1 MFAAVSIVGALIAGS
16 PDVEL
21 RLVETKAPA
30 ETVSVLSESVVTGIV
45 RSGRVAE
52 ISGIWREDCADDA
65 CFREAM
71 SSTSASAVVL
81 LTVDQRD
88 NVYRFGLE
96 ARSVAT
102 GERLASVDDVCEIC
116 GLEEVAE
123 LVELRAAALGERL
136 ERPAE
141 GTVRV
146 TSDPPGATVLVDG
159 RTVGA
164 TPIELVLPAGPHAV
178 RVEKPG
184 FLENAESLEVRS
196 GVDDELRFRLVAVVV
211 PVSTKNKS
219 ARRWFTAGGVSLGL
233 GLAGI
238 AAGIPLVIM
247 DGNPYEADCRADPLG
262 NCADLYDTMAAGSA
276 LTTAGVIGL
285 AAGGAMLLIGRK
297 RRSLP
302 MEVQPTAGGLAVRF

>member
-1 MFAAVSIVGALIAGS
+1 MFAAVSIVGALTAGS

-30 ETVSVLSESVVTGIV
+30 ETVSVLSESAVTGIV

-52 ISGIWREDCADDA
+52 ISGVWREDCADDA

-178 RVEKPG
+178 RVEKSG
-184 FLENAESLEVRS
+184 FLENAEALEVRS
-196 GVDDELRFRLVAVVV
+196 GVDDELRFRLVAA
-211 PVSTKNKS
+211 PTKDRS

-233 GLAGI
+233 GLAGV
-238 AAGIPLVIM
+238 AAGIPLVLM
-247 DGNPYEADCRADPLG
+247 DGNAYEADCRADAQG
-262 NCADLYDTMAAGSA
+262 NCAELYDTMAAGSA

-302 MEVQPTAGGLAVRF
+302 MEVQPTAGGMAVRF

>member
-1 MFAAVSIVGALIAGS
+1 MLAAFSIAGALFAGS

-21 RLVETKAPA
+21 RVVETEAPA
-30 ETVSVLSESVVTGIV
+30 ETVSVLSDSAVAGIV
-45 RSGRVAE
+45 ASGRVGETGAE
-52 ISGIWREDCADDA
+52 WRTDCAEDA

-123 LVELRAAALGERL
+123 LVELRAAALGESL
-136 ERPAE
+136 DRPSE
-141 GTVRV
+141 GTIRI
-146 TSDPPGATVLVDG
+146 TSNPPGALVFVDD
-159 RTVGA
+159 RTVGG
-164 TPIELVLPAGPHAV
+164 TPLELVLPAGPHVV

-184 FLENAESLEVRS
+184 FLEDVEAVEVRS
-196 GVDDELRFRLVAVVV
+196 GVDDEVRFRLVVM
-211 PVSTKNKS
+211 PTKDRS
-219 ARRWFTAGGVSLGL
+219 ARRWSIAGGVSLGL

-238 AAGIPLVIM
+238 AAGIPMVIM
-247 DGNPYEADCRADPLG
+247 DGNPYKTDCRADPLG
-262 NCADLYDTMAAGSA
+262 NCAELYDTMAAGAS

-285 AAGGAMLLIGRK
+285 GAGTAMLLIGRK

-302 MEVQPTAGGLAVRF
+302 VEVQPTAGGVAVRF

>member
-1 MFAAVSIVGALIAGS
+1 MFVAFSIAGALFAGS

-21 RLVETKAPA
+21 RVVESEAPV
-30 ETVSVLSESVVTGIV
+30 ETVSVLSDSAVAGIAV
-45 RSGRVAE
+45 SGRFVE
-52 ISGIWREDCADDA
+52 IGAAWREDCAADA

-71 SSTSASAVVL
+71 SSTSASAVIL

-102 GERLASVDDVCEIC
+102 GQRLASVDDVCEIC

-136 ERPAE
+136 DRPEE
-141 GTVRV
+141 GTVRI
-146 TSDPPGATVLVDG
+146 TSNPPGATVMVDD
-159 RTVGA
+159 RAVGA
-164 TPIELVLPAGPHAV
+164 TPLELVLPAGPHNV
-178 RVEKPG
+178 QVEKRG
-184 FLENAESLEVRS
+184 FLEDTKAVEVRS
-196 GVDDELRFRLVAVVV
+196 GVDEEMRFRLVVV
-211 PVSTKNKS
+211 PTKDKS
-219 ARRWFTAGGVSLGL
+219 ARRWMTVGGVSLGL

-238 AAGIPLVIM
+238 AAGIPLVIL
-247 DGNPYEADCRADPLG
+247 DGRPYESDCRPDVLG
-262 NCADLYDTMAAGSA
+262 NCAELYGTMAAGAS

-285 AAGGAMLLIGRK
+285 GAGGAMLLIGRK

-302 MEVQPTAGGLAVRF
+302 MEVRPTAGGIAGRF